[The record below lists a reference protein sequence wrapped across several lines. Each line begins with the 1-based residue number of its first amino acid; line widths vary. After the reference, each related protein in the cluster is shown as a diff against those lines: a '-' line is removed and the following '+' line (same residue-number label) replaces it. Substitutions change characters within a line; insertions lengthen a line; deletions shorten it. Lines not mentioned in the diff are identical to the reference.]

1 MNISTS
7 RRHLVLLCGGRS
19 AEHEVSFQSAAAI
32 LQYLDKTK
40 YRISVL
46 GIEKNGSLCA
56 PEITKQNLQLECL
69 QEINFPNGQH
79 WIPIVIELTPA
90 PEMILPILHGPFGE
104 DGTVQGVLEVLDIP
118 YVGAGVSASAIAMDK
133 IYSKKLLLQEGL
145 PILPFFSLNHETWKN
160 DREYCLRRVVN
171 ELSYPVFVKPANLG
185 SSIGVS
191 KSNTKDELLKH
202 VEIAFNY
209 DDHIIVEQAIDAREI
224 EVSVLG
230 NTSPQVSIAGEI
242 IPSREFYSYEAKY
255 LDKTSEL
262 LIPAPISQEQMKH
275 VRDLALE
282 TFKILRLEGMARIDF
297 LMDRDTGKFWI
308 SEPNTMPGFTDVSMY
323 PKLWEASGLDYTAL
337 LDSLID
343 LGLERNQVRG
353 RFSVDRHEQSR

>member
-133 IYSKKLLLQEGL
+133 IYSKKLLLQE
-145 PILPFFSLNHETWKN
+145 
-160 DREYCLRRVVN
+160 
-171 ELSYPVFVKPANLG
+171 
-185 SSIGVS
+185 
-191 KSNTKDELLKH
+191 
-202 VEIAFNY
+202 
-209 DDHIIVEQAIDAREI
+209 
-224 EVSVLG
+224 
-230 NTSPQVSIAGEI
+230 
-242 IPSREFYSYEAKY
+242 
-255 LDKTSEL
+255 
-262 LIPAPISQEQMKH
+262 
-275 VRDLALE
+275 
-282 TFKILRLEGMARIDF
+282 
-297 LMDRDTGKFWI
+297 
-308 SEPNTMPGFTDVSMY
+308 
-323 PKLWEASGLDYTAL
+323 
-337 LDSLID
+337 
-343 LGLERNQVRG
+343 
-353 RFSVDRHEQSR
+353 